1 MTVTLRWES
10 TPNEIGREELDEMA
24 LQVGLT
30 PGEGPGTDLAVS
42 VRWSGDPDLSYDPV
56 HRRRTD
62 EAYLVELGA
71 TTADAIELTVTG
83 TRSLRWALLDL
94 IRQAQGVWQPGKHRS
109 SPDFAVRGIIEGFYG
124 RPWSDEARLDMI
136 DFAARNRFN
145 TFLYAPKDDRFLRRE
160 WRTPFDDTSRL
171 RLEEVVTR
179 CLSRDIDAMVGISP
193 GLSMRYSS
201 RGDSG
206 LLAEKIVSIIETG
219 ATRIALLFDDIPPTL
234 QHPEDIDAF
243 PDLASAHAQTA
254 NRIHDVVGPDLPLVV
269 CPTIY
274 WGAGD
279 EDYISRLGAEL
290 DPRVDLF
297 WTGRAI
303 CSPAI
308 TSEEAAHFSR
318 VNRRPPLY
326 WDNYPVNDV
335 AMSNEMH
342 IGPYQNRDSVL
353 DRFSHGVMANAMEY
367 PEASKIALAT
377 IADYLWDPAGYE
389 PDRAWEAAVTQV
401 AGDAD
406 SKAMM
411 TFADTVRASCLSDP
425 EPQGLTKA
433 LQRLAFQIEVQD
445 HAAGADLAAFA
456 GELTAAAEHLL
467 GDDVENQSLQAELM
481 PWLLKFRRGAEAV
494 DALAIHAGNGKVSD
508 DGRTAIAEFRS
519 LLRSDSHRVFGDVLD
534 MALTDVIT

>member
-1 MTVTLRWES
+1 MTVTVRWQS
-10 TPNEIGREELDEMA
+10 LPHEIGSEAIDEMA
-24 LQVGLT
+24 IGSGLT
-30 PGEGPGTDLAVS
+30 PGDGPGTDLTVS

-62 EAYLVELGA
+62 EAYLVELGQSA
-71 TTADAIELTVTG
+71 GDEIELTVTG
-83 TRSLRWALLDL
+83 TRSLRWALVDL
-94 IRQAQGVWQPGKHRS
+94 NRRAQGKWQPGRYRS
-109 SPDFAVRGIIEGFYG
+109 SPGFAVRGIIEGFYG

-160 WRTPFDDTSRL
+160 WRSPFDEPSRI

-179 CLSRDIDAMVGISP
+179 CISRDIDAMVGISP

-201 RGDSG
+201 RDDSG

-234 QHPEDIDAF
+234 QHPEDVDTF
-243 PDLASAHAQTA
+243 PDLAAAHAQTA
-254 NRIHDVVGPDLPLVV
+254 NRVFDVVGPDLPMVV

-297 WTGRAI
+297 WTGRAV

-308 TSEEAAHFSR
+308 TADEAAHFSR

-335 AMSNEMH
+335 AMINEMH
-342 IGPYQNRDSVL
+342 IGPYQNRDSAL
-353 DRFSHGVMANAMEY
+353 DRFSQGVMANAMEY

-377 IADYLWDPAGYE
+377 IADYLWDPSGYE
-389 PDRAWEAAVTQV
+389 PDRAWEAAITQV
-401 AGDAD
+401 AGEADAR
-406 SKAMM
+406 AMM

-425 EPQGLTKA
+425 EPHGLTSA
-433 LQRLAFQIEVQD
+433 LQRLAFQIEVD
-445 HAAGADLAAFA
+445 DKAVGADLAAFA

-467 GDDVENQSLQAELM
+467 GDGVENQSLQAELM

-494 DALAIHAGNGKVSD
+494 DALAVHTADGKVSD
-508 DGRTAIAEFRS
+508 DGRTTVAEFRS
-519 LLRSDSHRVFGDVLD
+519 LLRSDPHRVFGDVLD
-534 MALTDVIT
+534 MALTDAIT